1 MTSDAP
7 DLDKLKRI
15 LILGPGVM
23 GAGTAVACARAGF
36 QVDIW
41 GRSDESLERGARR
54 VEKSIGTVSE
64 MLGLTEEEVPLIA
77 ARIGYS
83 TNLAEAAEG
92 CDFVLESVAE
102 DLALK
107 CELLG
112 IVDAAAPQ
120 HAILATQTS
129 GLSVTELG
137 RATARPGLALGTH
150 FWNPPE
156 LMPLVEVVKG
166 SETTEETLGRT
177 RALIRRIGKV
187 PVTVH
192 KDVPGFIGNRMLH
205 ALWREAITIV
215 ERGIADPEDVDTVA
229 KLTFGL
235 RSPAIGPLENM
246 DLVGLDLILSIHRY
260 LLPELEHSEAPNRLL
275 VDSVTN
281 GDLGFKTEKGFYDW
295 SHRDSAK
302 VEAARNEEIARQL
315 RRLQQTK
322 VIP

>member
-1 MTSDAP
+1 MTSDSLG
-7 DLDKLKRI
+7 LDKLKRI

-23 GAGTAVACARAGF
+23 GAGTAVACARVGF
-36 QVDIW
+36 QVEIW
-41 GRSDESLERGARR
+41 GRTDESLERGAQR
-54 VEKSIGTVSE
+54 VRKSIGTVSE
-64 MLGLTEEEVPLIA
+64 MLGLTEDKVPGID

-92 CDFVLESVAE
+92 SDFVLESVAE

-112 IVDAAAPQ
+112 IVDAAAPR

-129 GLSVTELG
+129 GLSITELG
-137 RATARPGLALGTH
+137 RATRRPDLVLGTH

-166 SETTEETLGRT
+166 AETSEKALEVT
-177 RALIRRIGKV
+177 RALVRWIGKV

-205 ALWREAITIV
+205 ALWREAISIV
-215 ERGIADPEDVDTVA
+215 ERGIADPADVDTVA

-260 LLPELEHSEAPNRLL
+260 LLPELEHSEAPNPLL
-275 VDSVTN
+275 VDSVTR
-281 GDLGFKTEKGFYDW
+281 DELGIKTGKGFYDW
-295 SHRDSAK
+295 SHRDSAE

>member
-1 MTSDAP
+1 MTADSP

-23 GAGTAVACARAGF
+23 GAGTAVACARVGF
-36 QVDIW
+36 HVDVW
-41 GRSDESLERGARR
+41 GRSEDSLKRGADR
-54 VEKSIGTVSE
+54 VLKSLGTLSA
-64 MLGLTEEEVPLIA
+64 MLGLSEDDA
-77 ARIGYS
+77 ARIAGRISYS
-83 TNLAEAAEG
+83 TDLAGAAEK
-92 CDFVLESVAE
+92 CDFALESVGE

-107 CELLG
+107 CELLS
-112 IVDAAAPQ
+112 IVDAAAPR
-120 HAILATQTS
+120 HTILATQTS
-129 GLSVTELG
+129 GLSITELG
-137 RATARPGLALGTH
+137 RATGRPDLVVGTH

-166 SETTEETLGRT
+166 AQTSEQAVQVASDLV
-177 RALIRRIGKV
+177 RRIDKV
-187 PVTVH
+187 PVTVY

-205 ALWREAITIV
+205 ALWREAISIV
-215 ERGIADPEDVDTVA
+215 ERGIADPADVDTVA

-260 LLPELEHSEAPNRLL
+260 LLPELEHSESPNSLL
-275 VDSVTN
+275 ADSVAS
-281 GDLGFKTEKGFYDW
+281 GELGVKTGRGFYDW
-295 SHRDSAK
+295 SRRDPTE

-315 RRLQQTK
+315 QRLRQSK

>member
-1 MTSDAP
+1 MTSDSP
-7 DLDKLKRI
+7 DVDGLKRI

-23 GAGTAVACARAGF
+23 GAGTAVACARAGLH
-36 QVDIW
+36 VDIW
-41 GRSDESLERGARR
+41 GRSDESLHRGADR
-54 VEKSIGTVSE
+54 VRKSIGTVSE
-64 MLGLTEEEVPLIA
+64 MLGLPEGEAAGIN

-92 CDFVLESVAE
+92 SDFVLESVAE
-102 DLALK
+102 DMALK
-107 CELLG
+107 CELLR

-120 HAILATQTS
+120 HAVLATQTS
-129 GLSVTELG
+129 GLSITELG
-137 RATARPGLALGTH
+137 RATGRPELVLGTH

-166 SETTEETLGRT
+166 AQTSEQALQVT
-177 RALIRRIGKV
+177 RGLVRRIGKV

-215 ERGIADPEDVDTVA
+215 ERGIADPADVDTVA

-260 LLPELEHSEAPNRLL
+260 LLPDLEHSEAPNPLL
-275 VDSVTN
+275 ADSVTK
-281 GDLGFKTEKGFYDW
+281 GELGIKAGRGFYDW
-295 SHRDSAK
+295 SLRDAAE

-315 RRLQQTK
+315 HRLRQTK